1 VPELVVAHYAAEMV
15 RFVRA
20 VHSSGILH
28 CDIKPDNWLLTH
40 RSSSSSAAA
49 ASTAAAT
56 VAATDSNGT
65 GGGSSKEPPSL
76 EANTSSCSLIDF
88 GRAID
93 LRNYPN
99 SGRDASF
106 VCSAACAAKGFGCPQ
121 MAAGTPWRFELDLC
135 GLAST
140 IHFVLHSEPLE
151 LVTAA
156 ATAGAAAAAAVS
168 SGDGKQQQQQQRWR
182 PAKRCKRYWNVPMWD
197 SVFDALLN
205 HSSSSSDSGSSSS
218 SSSSSSNSS
227 AEVLMQC
234 EAALLAYTRGDASR
248 SRDLQQLLRQQWNL
262 IFRR

>member
-20 VHSSGILH
+20 VHSSSILH

-40 RSSSSSAAA
+40 RSSSSSSSSSSAAA
-49 ASTAAAT
+49 ASTTAAT
-56 VAATDSNGT
+56 VAATDSSST
-65 GGGSSKEPPSL
+65 GSGSSKEPPAL
-76 EANTSSCSLIDF
+76 EANTVSLIDF

-99 SGRDASF
+99 SGREASF

-140 IHFVLHSEPLE
+140 IHFLLHSEPLE

-156 ATAGAAAAAAVS
+156 ATTGAAAAGAS
-168 SGDGKQQQQQQRWR
+168 SGDGQQQQQQRWR
-182 PAKRCKRYWNVPMWD
+182 PAKRCKRYWNVTMWD

-205 HSSSSSDSGSSSS
+205 HSSSSSNSGSSSS
-218 SSSSSSNSS
+218 SGSSNSS

-262 IFRR
+262 IFRL